1 MATKKETDDI
11 QDLKVGLEHLNT
23 LVNERVL
30 PDIARLASSID
41 KNTTILETVEQNSRG
56 LVSRSEFEAH
66 KKEEQEWRV
75 GYAES
80 ISENIERRVGALEEN
95 NRIRALSFSTKLLSS
110 IDTVWGKIVATII
123 IVAFIYFLVA
133 LISQGLILSPK
144 TINYI

>member
-75 GYAES
+75 GHAES